1 MEAVIIL
8 LFLFLGFVAFLILL
22 ASESSSSAQQMTEVK
37 HNIEREKEA
46 GIAAIDAAT
55 AAHKQ
60 QVFEVVRQANR
71 QAVEAQAAQAR
82 RQAQQTVMNTRS
94 NGDGST
100 NKS

>member
-1 MEAVIIL
+1 MEAV
-8 LFLFLGFVAFLILL
+8 LFLFLVVLAFVGLL
-22 ASESSSSAQQMTEVK
+22 ALVASEPASPAQKAAEIK
-37 HNIEREKEA
+37 RNIEHEKEA

-71 QAVEAQAAQAR
+71 QAVEEQAAQAR
-82 RQAQQTVMNTRS
+82 RQAQQTMMNTRS

-100 NKS
+100 HES